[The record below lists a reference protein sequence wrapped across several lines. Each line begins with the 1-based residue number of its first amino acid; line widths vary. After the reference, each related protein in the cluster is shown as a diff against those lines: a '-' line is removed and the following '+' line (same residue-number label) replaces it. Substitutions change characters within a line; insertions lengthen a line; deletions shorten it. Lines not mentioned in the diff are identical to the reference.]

1 MFGDRSIEASYAR
14 NLSTGATGARSS
26 PSNVHDWTPE
36 PGITNRCTRIA
47 PSISVLDNGR

>member
-1 MFGDRSIEASYAR
+1 MFGERSIDAR
-14 NLSTGATGARSS
+14 NARNRSTGITGARSS
-26 PSNVHDWTPE
+26 PSTVHDPTPE